1 MVWPFKNEFGDPYL
15 LECPVCQ
22 NRFQF
27 QAVTFQGQI
36 VWNCISCNHHATLN
50 LVPLLSKNGAFRSK
64 LN

>member
-1 MVWPFKNEFGDPYL
+1 MVWPLKNEFGDLYL

-27 QAVTFQGQI
+27 QAVNFQDQT
-36 VWNCISCNHHATLN
+36 VWNCESCNHQAMLR

-64 LN
+64 FN